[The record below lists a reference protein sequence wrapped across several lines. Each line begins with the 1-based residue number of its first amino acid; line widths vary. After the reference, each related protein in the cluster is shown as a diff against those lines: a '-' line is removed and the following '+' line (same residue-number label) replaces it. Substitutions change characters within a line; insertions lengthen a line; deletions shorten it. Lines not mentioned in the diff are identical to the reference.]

1 MENEPKS
8 NKPRSGSRVKIALIV
23 IGVGAIGVMA
33 TLSGGNRRQCG
44 CFPLGP
50 GCASQATAPGGPG
63 EAARPRLLDLGAT
76 ACVPCKKM
84 APILDELK
92 EKYAGRLDVDFLD
105 VWQYP
110 NVASEYGIE
119 SVPVQIFFDATG
131 KEIYRHEG
139 FFAKEDILKKWKELG
154 VDLTN

>member
-1 MENEPKS
+1 
-8 NKPRSGSRVKIALIV
+8 
-23 IGVGAIGVMA
+23 
-33 TLSGGNRRQCG
+33 
-44 CFPLGP
+44 
-50 GCASQATAPGGPG
+50 
-63 EAARPRLLDLGAT
+63 
-76 ACVPCKKM
+76 M
-84 APILDELK
+84 APILDEMK
-92 EKYAGRLDVDFLD
+92 EEYAGRLDVDFLD